1 MKVKMNRIIHQAET
15 EINFINSDAGSPD
28 YLVAEK
34 KHEEIMVEA
43 AETGAIEGKQNQPG
57 KDIPINDFETEL
69 ITKYVGL
76 YRNRISNEKSLV
88 QQLRSR
94 YKSLLNKLYSTN
106 EGNLLYTIS
115 EIKTNFQKAKINN
128 KRPTGE
134 TDAIKFLL
142 KHQWVIYLVLIVLG
156 TLELPLN
163 ITVFKAFRLDDLST
177 FLAGTLLVISIPI
190 IAHFCGKFFKRWKEK
205 YSNKILSLSLFFIL
219 TAFGIFMSL
228 FRYVYFQAQE
238 LKVAALEAGTDI
250 SVAEIMRNVSMTS
263 APQSS
268 EFWVTLIF
276 NALLIGV
283 GIVLGF
289 LAHDSKDDFEKHYK
303 NFHFKRP
310 QLIKQFNKLMEESKT
325 FSAVNGGEGSAVSTS
340 LDTIIHIIELHNGL
354 IEHIYNYGE
363 YVNSLC
369 KEAINRYRVNNRSNR
384 TDQFSIPNYWTTS
397 ANAEDYIVSEA
408 LDPIRQDEF
417 RELIHGV

>member
-1 MKVKMNRIIHQAET
+1 MKTKMQRIIHQAEA
-15 EINFINSDAGSPD
+15 EINFINSDSGSPD
-28 YLVAEK
+28 YQVAEK
-34 KHEEIMVEA
+34 KHEAIILEA
-43 AETGAIEGKQNQPG
+43 EKVGAMEGKNNQPG
-57 KDIPINDFETEL
+57 KESPINDFETEL
-69 ITKYVGL
+69 ITKYTGL

-94 YKSLLNKLYSTN
+94 HKSLLNKLYSTN

-134 TDAIKFLL
+134 TNAVKFLL
-142 KHQWVIYLVLIVLG
+142 KHSWFIYLVLITLG

-163 ITVFKAFRLDDLST
+163 ITVFKAFKLDDFST
-177 FLAGTLLVISIPI
+177 LLTGTLLVISIPI
-190 IAHFCGKFFKRWKEK
+190 VAHFCGKFFKRWKDNN
-205 YSNKILSLSLFFIL
+205 SNKVLSLSLFFIL
-219 TAFGIFMSL
+219 SAFSIFISL

-238 LKVAALEAGTDI
+238 LKVAALEAGTDVSI
-250 SVAEIMRNVSMTS
+250 AEIMHSVSMWN

-276 NALLIGV
+276 NVLLIGV

-289 LAHDSKDDFEKHYK
+289 LAHDSRDDFEKHYK

-310 QLIKQFNKLMEESKT
+310 KLIKEFNQIMEESQT
-325 FSAVNGGEGSAVSTS
+325 FSAVNGSERSDVATS
-340 LDTIIHIIELHNGL
+340 LDMMVHITELHNGL
-354 IEHIYNYGE
+354 VEHIYNYGE
-363 YVNSLC
+363 YINNLC

-384 TDQFSIPNYWTTS
+384 PDQFTIPSYWM
-397 ANAEDYIVSEA
+397 NATNTQDYIVPET
-408 LDPIRQDEF
+408 LEPIRQDEF
-417 RELIHGV
+417 KELIHGV